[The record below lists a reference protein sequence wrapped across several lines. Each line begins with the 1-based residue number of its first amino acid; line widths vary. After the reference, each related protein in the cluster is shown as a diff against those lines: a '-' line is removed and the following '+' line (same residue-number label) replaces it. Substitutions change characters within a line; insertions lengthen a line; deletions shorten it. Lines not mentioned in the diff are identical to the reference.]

1 MSPRLLRLL
10 PACAALVACAVVP
23 ATASAATKNV
33 WRQTP
38 TWNTAHQGG
47 EDAFPSNPMYAFKR
61 ALKAG
66 ADMLELDIGVSKD
79 GQPIVMHDTTVEGK
93 TNGTG
98 EVQSFT
104 VKQLK
109 KLDGAYWYS
118 STDGHYSHDKAAS
131 AYTYRGIA
139 TGKRKPPKGYKRSDF
154 QVTTLAEVMKAFPR
168 TPINIEIKGRTKKE
182 EVAEYVKNADF
193 LAAMLK
199 KTGNA
204 KRKDIV
210 VVSFK
215 QDATDHFH
223 TLLPKVPLAPGTGG
237 ASNFLLASMSPGA
250 GVQVFQLPMTYLL
263 SGTLVDVAT
272 EAFIKKVH
280 DGGYAWHSWFGDNDT
295 DGPAGW
301 DKLVTLCV
309 DGIMTARPVALE
321 KFLKAHKPPAAC
333 KL

>member
-1 MSPRLLRLL
+1 MHADRPRPTGQRCPPHPPRCGRADLEER
-10 PACAALVACAVVP
+10 AALEEAE
-23 ATASAATKNV
+23 
-33 WRQTP
+33 
-38 TWNTAHQGG
+38 GG
-47 EDAFPSNPMYAFKR
+47 EEAPVVKPAPAKLAKDARF
-61 ALKAG
+61 
-66 ADMLELDIGVSKD
+66 
-79 GQPIVMHDTTVEGK
+79 
-93 TNGTG
+93 
-98 EVQSFT
+98 
-104 VKQLK
+104 
-109 KLDGAYWYS
+109 
-118 STDGHYSHDKAAS
+118 
-131 AYTYRGIA
+131 IA
-139 TGKRKPPKGYKRSDF
+139 TGKRKPPKGYTRTDF

-182 EVAEYVKNADF
+182 EIAEYVKNADY